1 MSLVTVA
8 RYRAITGDTDTTE
21 GIVSARI
28 ELAIDRLEEV
38 LDRPLESA
46 ERTETLTPTRDGKL
60 WPSAVPVTD
69 PGDYTVDGLA
79 LKWAVPG
86 VDMFGSTTVDVTY
99 TGGWVER
106 TANPTA
112 VNRLP
117 ACIEEDLAWAAWSL
131 GHSDDVVQAPAGATA
146 VQLGDVSVSFGPNG
160 APGVNRSG
168 IRWSRRTLA
177 YRYRVPR
184 SI

>member
-1 MSLVTVA
+1 VSLVTFA
-8 RYRAITGDTDTTE
+8 RYRAITGDIETTE
-21 GIVSARI
+21 AAVTARI

-46 ERTETLTPTRDGKL
+46 ERTETMWPTRDGKL
-60 WPSAVPVTD
+60 WPRATPVTD

-86 VDMFGSTTVDVTY
+86 VDMFGSATVDVTY

-112 VNRLP
+112 TNRLP
-117 ACIEEDLAWAAWSL
+117 PCIEEDLAWAAYAL
-131 GHSDDVVQAPAGATA
+131 LHPAPTLDVPAGATA
-146 VQLGDVSVSFGPNG
+146 VSVGDVSVSFAGG
-160 APGVNRSG
+160 APGANRSG

-177 YRYRVPR
+177 YRYRVQR